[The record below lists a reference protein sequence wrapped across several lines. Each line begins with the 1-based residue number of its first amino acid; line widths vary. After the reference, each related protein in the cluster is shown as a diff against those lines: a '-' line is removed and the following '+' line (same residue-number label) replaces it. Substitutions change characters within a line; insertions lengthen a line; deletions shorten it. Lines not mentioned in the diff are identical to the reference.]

1 MTTLPKHQRWLRNLP
16 LIIGIVL
23 ALAIAVAVYFLQGL
37 FPKPAQPKKQMQQIT
52 MIQPPPPP
60 PPPPEVKP
68 PEPEPE
74 PEKMPEPEP
83 EKEPEPA
90 PEEAPEPAGEEL
102 GVDAEGG
109 AGSDGFGLVGKKG
122 GRGLLGGTGGSA
134 ILWYG
139 GQVKRGLEE
148 ELQRVLAD
156 SPARKAAYSVQL
168 QVWVNADGSVN
179 RAELASSSGKPEVD
193 QAIRAALPSLH
204 FSLPKAPPENMP
216 QPLKVRVT
224 SRM

>member
-1 MTTLPKHQRWLRNLP
+1 MDKHQRWLRNLP
-16 LIIGIVL
+16 VLIGVVL
-23 ALAIAVAVYFLQGL
+23 TLVIAVAVYFLQDR
-37 FPKPAQPKKQMQQIT
+37 FQKPAQPKKQMQQIT

-60 PPPPEVKP
+60 PPPPEQKP

-74 PEKMPEPEP
+74 QEKLPEPEP

-90 PEEAPEPAGEEL
+90 PEEAQEPAGEAL

-122 GRGLLGGTGGSA
+122 GRGLLGGSGGSA

-148 ELQRVLAD
+148 ELQNKLAD
-156 SPARKAAYSVQL
+156 SSARKTAYTVQL
-168 QVWVNADGSVN
+168 NIWIAPDGSVN
-179 RAELASSSGKPEVD
+179 RAEMASSSGKPDVD
-193 QAIRAALPSLH
+193 QAIRAALPSVR
-204 FSLPKAPPENMP
+204 FTLPKPPPENMP
-216 QPLKVRVT
+216 QPLKIRVT

>member
-1 MTTLPKHQRWLRNLP
+1 MDKHKRWLRNLP
-16 LIIGIVL
+16 LLIGIVF
-23 ALAIAVAVYFLQGL
+23 ALIIAIGIYFLQGM
-37 FPKPAQPKKQMQQIT
+37 FEKPAQVKKQVQQIT

-60 PPPPEVKP
+60 PPPEQKP

-74 PEKMPEPEP
+74 PEKLTEPEP

-90 PEEAPEPAGEEL
+90 PEQSEEPAGEEL

-109 AGSDGFGLVGKKG
+109 AGSDGFGLIGKKG
-122 GRGLLGGTGGSA
+122 GRGLLGGSGGSA

-148 ELQRVLAD
+148 ELQKSLAD
-156 SPARKAAYSVQL
+156 SPASKASYSVQL
-168 QVWVNADGSVN
+168 QVWVNADGSVS
-179 RAELASSSGKPEVD
+179 RAELVNSSGKPEVD
-193 QAIRAALPSLH
+193 KAIRVSLAGIR
-204 FSLPKAPPENMP
+204 FTLPKPPPENMP

-224 SRM
+224 SRI

>member
-1 MTTLPKHQRWLRNLP
+1 MNKYQRLLRNLP

-23 ALAIAVAVYFLQGL
+23 TLVIAVAVYKLQDM
-37 FPKPAQPKKQMQQIT
+37 FQKPAQTKKQIQQIT

-60 PPPPEVKP
+60 PPPPPEQKP

-74 PEKMPEPEP
+74 PEKLPEPEP

-90 PEEAPEPAGEEL
+90 PEEAEEPAGEEL

-122 GRGLLGGTGGSA
+122 GRGLLGGSGGSS

-148 ELQRVLAD
+148 ALRNKLAD
-156 SPARKAAYSVQL
+156 SSAGKTAYTVQL
-168 QVWVNADGSVN
+168 HIWIGADGSVN
-179 RAELASSSGKPEVD
+179 RAELAGSSGKPDVD
-193 QAIRAALPSLH
+193 QAIRAALPSMR
-204 FSLPKAPPENMP
+204 FTLPKPPPPNMP
-216 QPLKVRVT
+216 QPLKIRVT
-224 SRM
+224 SRT